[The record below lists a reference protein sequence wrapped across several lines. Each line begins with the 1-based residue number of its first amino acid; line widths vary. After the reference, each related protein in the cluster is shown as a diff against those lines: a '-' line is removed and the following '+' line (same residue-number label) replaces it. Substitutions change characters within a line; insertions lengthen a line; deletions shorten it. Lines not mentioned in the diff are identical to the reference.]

1 MPARSRR
8 HRAETFLLASA
19 VAVASL
25 GAPLSGVRLHLP
37 FELLPGAVYLGLLS
51 WPAFLG
57 GGEGGDGAA
66 DLQLAAYGGPAYTM
80 ASPVHFTQRG
90 GTDLRFDA
98 VHWKGQ
104 PFKPPPY
111 YGLRGILWPA
121 NAAQGLMVDF
131 THIKAKARWEIP
143 VRQQGMRDGLPA
155 PAKDDLSATFNKLEF
170 THGYN
175 LLTFNLVRR
184 RSLGAQGLV
193 AYAGAGAGVS
203 IPHVEVG
210 RAGSLPKARTSEYQ
224 VTGPAVQVLGGMEW
238 RFAPHLSLFVEYK
251 LSCSAISGDV
261 KGGGRVE
268 TNLCTHQLLAGPAW
282 HLQAPQA
289 AVP

>member
-1 MPARSRR
+1 MLARSRR
-8 HRAETFLLASA
+8 HRAETLLLASVLA
-19 VAVASL
+19 AASL
-25 GAPLSGVRLHLP
+25 GVPVSGVRLRLP
-37 FELLPGAVYLGLLS
+37 FELFPSVVYLGLLS

-57 GGEGGDGAA
+57 RGEGGDGAP
-66 DLQLAAYGGPAYTM
+66 DLQLAAYGGPAYTQ
-80 ASPVHFTQRG
+80 ASPLHFTQRG
-90 GTDLRFDA
+90 GTDLHFEA

-131 THIKAKARWEIP
+131 THIKAKARWDVP
-143 VRQQGMRDGLPA
+143 VQQQGTRDGLPVPPREA
-155 PAKDDLSATFNKLEF
+155 LTATFNKLEF

-184 RSLGAQGLV
+184 RPLGAKGLV

-210 RAGSLPKARTSEYQ
+210 RAGAPPKTRTSEYQ
-224 VTGPAVQVLGGMEW
+224 LTGPAVQVLGGMEW
-238 RFAPHLSLFVEYK
+238 RFTPHLSLFLEYK
-251 LSCSAISGDV
+251 LSCSTIRGGV
-261 KGGGRVE
+261 KGGGRVA
-268 TNLCTHQLLAGPAW
+268 TNLCTHQFLAGPAW
-282 HLQAPQA
+282 HLQAPR
-289 AVP
+289 AVAP